1 MNRAQAERYIAEKY
15 GVTPE
20 YPWLSSPMHGVF
32 RHESNRKWFAII
44 MRVSGRKLGLESD
57 ESIDVMNVKC
67 DNILIGSLLGQSGFF
82 PAYHMNKSHWISI
95 ALDGSAAE
103 ETVKW
108 LIDMSFAA
116 TGEKTRRKVRKME
129 TRVQRIARMEEY
141 FDTLCKAVEHDA
153 ESIKR
158 DKALQSMLAELT
170 AYYENGQW
178 LEDYKAD
185 ERGELPSELRR
196 GVLSQD
202 GLYNLLSEI
211 TETERKQKCSET

>member
-1 MNRAQAERYIAEKY
+1 MNRKQAEGYIAEKY

-44 MRVSGRKLGLESD
+44 MRVSGTKLGLESD
-57 ESIDVMNVKC
+57 ENIDVMNVKC

-95 ALDGSAAE
+95 ALDGSAEE

-108 LIDMSFAA
+108 LIDMSFSA
-116 TGEKTRRKVRKME
+116 TAEKTRRKTVKKRE

-141 FDTLCKAVEHDA
+141 FDTLCKAVEMDA
-153 ESIKR
+153 ESVKR
-158 DKALQSMLAELT
+158 DTALRSVFEELT

-178 LEDYKAD
+178 LADYEAD
-185 ERGELPSELRR
+185 EQGMLPLGLRR

-211 TETERKQKCSET
+211 ADKER

>member
-1 MNRAQAERYIAEKY
+1 MNRKQAEGYIAEKY

-44 MRVSGRKLGLESD
+44 MRVSGTKLGLESD
-57 ESIDVMNVKC
+57 ENIDVMNVKC

-95 ALDGSAAE
+95 ALDGSAEE

-108 LIDMSFAA
+108 LIDMSFSA
-116 TGEKTRRKVRKME
+116 TAEKARRKTVKKRE

-141 FDTLCKAVEHDA
+141 FDTLCKAVEKDA
-153 ESIKR
+153 ESVKR
-158 DKALQSMLAELT
+158 DTALRSVFEELT

-178 LEDYKAD
+178 LADYEAD
-185 ERGELPSELRR
+185 EQGMLPSGLRR

-211 TETERKQKCSET
+211 ADKER

>member
-1 MNRAQAERYIAEKY
+1 MNRKQAEGYIAEKY

-44 MRVSGRKLGLESD
+44 MRVSGTKLGLESD
-57 ESIDVMNVKC
+57 ENIDVMNVKC

-95 ALDGSAAE
+95 ALDGSAEE

-108 LIDMSFAA
+108 LIDMSFSA
-116 TGEKTRRKVRKME
+116 TAEKARRKTVKKRE
-129 TRVQRIARMEEY
+129 TRVQRIARMEEH
-141 FDTLCKAVEHDA
+141 FDTLSKAVEKDA
-153 ESIKR
+153 ESVKR
-158 DKALQSMLAELT
+158 DTALRSVFEELT

-178 LEDYKAD
+178 LADYEAD
-185 ERGELPSELRR
+185 EQGMLPSGLRR

-211 TETERKQKCSET
+211 ADKER

>member
-1 MNRAQAERYIAEKY
+1 MNRKQAEGYIAEKY

-44 MRVSGRKLGLESD
+44 MRVSGTKLGLESD
-57 ESIDVMNVKC
+57 ENIDVMNVKC
-67 DNILIGSLLGQSGFF
+67 DNIVIGSLLGQSGFF

-95 ALDGSAAE
+95 ALDGSAE
-103 ETVKW
+103 EKTVKW
-108 LIDMSFAA
+108 LIDMSFSA
-116 TGEKTRRKVRKME
+116 TAEKTRRKTVKKRE

-141 FDTLCKAVEHDA
+141 FDTLCKAVEKDA
-153 ESIKR
+153 ESVKR
-158 DKALQSMLAELT
+158 DTALRSVFEELT

-178 LEDYKAD
+178 LADYEAD
-185 ERGELPSELRR
+185 EQGMLPSGLRR

-211 TETERKQKCSET
+211 ADKER

>member
-1 MNRAQAERYIAEKY
+1 MNRKQAEGYIAEKY

-44 MRVSGRKLGLESD
+44 MRVSGTKLGLESD
-57 ESIDVMNVKC
+57 ENIDVMNVKC

-95 ALDGSAAE
+95 ALDGSAEE

-108 LIDMSFAA
+108 LIDMSFSA
-116 TGEKTRRKVRKME
+116 TAEKTRRKTVKKRE

-141 FDTLCKAVEHDA
+141 FDTLCKAVEKDA
-153 ESIKR
+153 ESVKR
-158 DKALQSMLAELT
+158 DTALRSVFKELT

-178 LEDYKAD
+178 LADYEAD
-185 ERGELPSELRR
+185 EQGMLPSGLRR

-211 TETERKQKCSET
+211 ADKER

>member
-1 MNRAQAERYIAEKY
+1 MNRKQAEGYIAEKY

-44 MRVSGRKLGLESD
+44 MRVSGTKLGLESD
-57 ESIDVMNVKC
+57 ENIDVMNVKC

-82 PAYHMNKSHWISI
+82 SAYHMNKSHWISI
-95 ALDGSAAE
+95 ALDGSAEE

-108 LIDMSFAA
+108 LVDMSFSA
-116 TGEKTRRKVRKME
+116 TAEKTRRKTVKKRE

-141 FDTLCKAVEHDA
+141 FDTLCKAVEKDA
-153 ESIKR
+153 ESVKR
-158 DKALQSMLAELT
+158 DTALRSVFEELT

-178 LEDYKAD
+178 LADYEAD
-185 ERGELPSELRR
+185 EQGLLPSGLRR

-211 TETERKQKCSET
+211 ADKER

>member
-1 MNRAQAERYIAEKY
+1 MNRKQAEGYIAEKY

-32 RHESNRKWFAII
+32 RHESNRKWFALI
-44 MRVSGRKLGLESD
+44 MRVSGTKLGLESD
-57 ESIDVMNVKC
+57 ENIDVMNVKC

-95 ALDGSAAE
+95 ALDGSAKE

-108 LIDMSFAA
+108 LIDMSFSA
-116 TGEKTRRKVRKME
+116 TAEKTRRKTVKKRE

-141 FDTLCKAVEHDA
+141 FDTLCKAVEKDA
-153 ESIKR
+153 ESVKR
-158 DKALQSMLAELT
+158 DTALRSVFEELT

-178 LEDYKAD
+178 LADYEAD
-185 ERGELPSELRR
+185 EQGMLPSGLRR

-211 TETERKQKCSET
+211 ADKER

>member
-1 MNRAQAERYIAEKY
+1 MNRKQAEGYIAEKY

-20 YPWLSSPMHGVF
+20 YPWLSSPLHGVF
-32 RHESNRKWFAII
+32 RHKSNRKWFAII
-44 MRVSGRKLGLESD
+44 MNVSGRKLGLETD
-57 ESIDVMNVKC
+57 DDIDVMNVKC

-95 ALDGSAAE
+95 ALDGSAE
-103 ETVKW
+103 DDTVKW
-108 LIDMSFAA
+108 LIDMSFSA
-116 TGEKTRRKVRKME
+116 TSEKPRRKVSKSE

-153 ESIKR
+153 ESVKR
-158 DKALQSMLAELT
+158 DKALRSIFAELI

-178 LEDYKAD
+178 LADYEAD
-185 ERGELPSELRR
+185 ERGELPAELKR

-202 GLYNLLSEI
+202 GVYNLLFELEQS
-211 TETERKQKCSET
+211 KKDD